1 MIFILASTSPA
12 RAAMLNAAGIPF
24 EVQPPGVDEDE
35 VKSALRVEGVDAPAR
50 IADALAEHKALRISR
65 RFPDALVL
73 GADQVLALPD
83 GTMFDKPADLGD
95 AADQLRA
102 LRGREHLLISAA
114 VLAERG
120 AVVWRTRDEARLL
133 VRDFTD
139 AFLER
144 YLAVGGAEL
153 LSSVGG
159 YLVEGLGAQLFTRI
173 DGDHFTVRGLPLLP
187 VLEQLRE
194 RHILSA

>member
-1 MIFILASTSPA
+1 MFILASTSPA

-24 EVQPPGVDEDE
+24 ETQPPGVDEDE
-35 VKSALRVEGVDAPAR
+35 VKAALRAEGVDAPAR

-73 GADQVLALPD
+73 GADQVLSLPD

-95 AADQLRA
+95 AASQLRA

-120 AVVWRTRDEARLL
+120 VVVWRTRDEARLI